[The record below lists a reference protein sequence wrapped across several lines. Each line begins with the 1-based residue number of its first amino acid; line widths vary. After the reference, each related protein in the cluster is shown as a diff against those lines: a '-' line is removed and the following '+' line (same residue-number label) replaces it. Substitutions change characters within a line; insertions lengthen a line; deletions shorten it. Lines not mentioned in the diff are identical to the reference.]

1 MSFDP
6 QTLVGQAVGEFKL
19 VAFLSRAGAILRYR
33 AEHQRLRRVATCHV
47 LSKEETAQHGASFLD
62 AARRLSQIRQRNLL
76 DIFDSGTIEGSPY
89 VVSEE
94 LQGEPLPAWIA
105 RHRWSASR
113 LHTIAQQLGAALL
126 ALDGAGVP
134 LRHVAPDGILVR
146 RSGGTLH
153 VKLVDCHESWHPLRA
168 SSSAVP
174 QTPIFAAAELLFGLS
189 QARPFSRPLPE
200 PSALNRPILDGDIA
214 LAGLPAELDQVLR
227 RGLGTLQPPFSTL
240 ADFLGSALAAIPR
253 HEPLQITHWM
263 DLLRQRQTWLFI
275 TPILLLA
282 LLPLWLLLRRPPAP
296 PPVIDKTYTVRELHD
311 LARATLEAGL
321 RSSLPAVREQALSG
335 LLRSSD
341 ISWRAQV
348 EPLLDDPAL
357 AVQVRAA
364 EVLGSLGSRKALPL
378 LQAHLSA
385 DHDPLLRAVTAQS
398 LHKLGGQ
405 LNRST
410 LESLIQSDT
419 LRARRIAVQLLF
431 EQGDAQAAK
440 LVTDLQGQGGDE
452 SIELQLWAARR
463 GDETALA
470 QVRAALPKTPPLD
483 VKQLPIAEFLLRQE
497 VPAAKALLS
506 ATVKVQGPA
515 QTKAAQILCATDE
528 PAAQALLRDVLGDA
542 ARALPERQ
550 IAALGLA
557 QCGERADWQL
567 LARIIVDPKTND
579 RLKQS
584 CAGALLRLTSQDPE
598 LLSQHGMA
606 WAKQALDDESWSVR
620 ESAVALLGENDESEP
635 VARSSPRRAD
645 AAPAAPSQVVELI
658 DRAMED
664 AALPVRLTAMRSAVK
679 VAKKTKEQS
688 DQERLKQSLRKRA
701 QTGLPEEQIVAAAS
715 LLRMGDASYRD
726 TLHSGLKS
734 SDVAVRRRAISEA
747 DADPKIPSKLLAPL
761 TTDADFAVRS
771 GAAALLVAQG
781 QKKPALIQILRESVQ
796 HGGSEGVRA
805 FALLQKQGEI
815 TPQSESKAPDLDTL
829 LASSDVLQRL
839 MAIDTLQKLPTEE
852 AAPLLLKATRDPDAT
867 VRFRLVDVVAHHCQT
882 KSPAQRLAFPALR
895 ALAEDNDVAVRARAF
910 GLLSQL
916 QSSLGR
922 EQTDPQEAPKED
934 DSAKDATTSEPTTLE
949 AQPTLSPELAR
960 KSQVVEQQFASG
972 SALFKQGNYRAAQK
986 ALEKTNQLCATFRGT
1001 VPKCA
1006 QINSNLS
1013 YQLGVV
1019 YENLGQL
1026 ASAMTEYQK
1035 VLQGTSGGKIG
1046 KRPAARAGLAL
1057 HDAAQQ
1063 GSERL
1068 RSKLGRLVLYKTLA
1082 GRCQKV
1088 EVFMPPGKHQVNV
1101 GAGQRKP
1108 VELDAGE
1115 TVELR
1120 TCR

>member
-1 MSFDP
+1 MSLDP
-6 QTLVGQAVGEFKL
+6 QSLVGQSVGEFKL
-19 VAFLSRAGAILRYR
+19 SAFVSRSGSVLRYL
-33 AEHQRLRRVATCHV
+33 AEHQRLRRAATCHV
-47 LSKEETAQHGASFLD
+47 LAQEETAQRGESFLEG
-62 AARRLSQIRQRNLL
+62 ARRISQIRQRNLL
-76 DIFDSGTIEGSPY
+76 DIFDSGTIEGCPY
-89 VVSEE
+89 VVSEQ

-134 LRHVAPDGILVR
+134 LREIAPDGILVR
-146 RSGGTLH
+146 RTGGALQL
-153 VKLVDCHESWHPLRA
+153 KLVDCHESWLPSRQTPP
-168 SSSAVP
+168 SVT
-174 QTPIFAAAELLFGLS
+174 QTPIAAAAVLLFGLS
-189 QARPFSRPLPE
+189 QARPFSKALPDPL
-200 PSALNRPILDGDIA
+200 ALARPILDGSIA
-214 LAGLPAELDQVLR
+214 LPGLPPELDQILR
-227 RGLGTLQPPFSTL
+227 RGLGAQPPPFSTL

-263 DLLRQRQTWLFI
+263 DLLRQRRTWLFAG
-275 TPILLLA
+275 PILLLA
-282 LLPLWLLLRRPPAP
+282 MLPLWLLLRRPLAP
-296 PPVIDKTYTVRELHD
+296 PPIVEKTYSVRELHD
-311 LARATLEAGL
+311 LARSTLESGL

-341 ISWRAQV
+341 IGWRPQV
-348 EPLLDDPAL
+348 EPLLDDPAV
-357 AVQVRAA
+357 AVQIRAA
-364 EVLGSLGSRKALPL
+364 EVLGSLGSRKALPT
-378 LQAHLSA
+378 LQAHLGA
-385 DHDPLLRAVTAQS
+385 DHDPLLRAAAAQS
-398 LHKLGGQ
+398 LHKLGAQ
-405 LNRST
+405 VARAT
-410 LESLIQSDT
+410 LESLTRSGS
-419 LRARRIAVQLLF
+419 LRSKRIAIQLLA
-431 EQGDAQAAK
+431 EQADPQASK
-440 LVTDLQGQGGDE
+440 LVADLQGQGGDE

-463 GDETALA
+463 GDETALG
-470 QVRAALPKTPPLD
+470 QLRSALPKSAPLD

-497 VPAAKALLS
+497 APAAKELLS
-506 ATVKVQGPA
+506 ATMKVSGPA
-515 QTKAAQILCATDE
+515 QTRAAQVLCSSDE
-528 PAAQALLRDVLGDA
+528 PTAQALLRDVLRDA

-550 IAALGLA
+550 IAALGIA
-557 QCGERADWQL
+557 QCGDRTDWQL
-567 LARIIVDPKTND
+567 LARIITDTATND

-584 CAGALLRLTSQDPE
+584 CAGALLRLTSLDPE
-598 LLSQHGMA
+598 LLSQHEVA
-606 WAKQALDDESWSVR
+606 WAKQALEDESWSVR
-620 ESAVALLGENDESEP
+620 ESAVALLGENEEVAP
-635 VARSSPRRAD
+635 VQKPNLRRPD
-645 AAPAAPSQVVELI
+645 ATPPAPSQVVELL

-679 VAKKTKEQS
+679 VAKKTREPT
-688 DQERLKQSLRKRA
+688 DQERLKQALRKRA
-701 QTGLPEEQIVAAAS
+701 QTGLPEEQVVAAAA
-715 LLRMGDASYRD
+715 LLRIGDASYRE
-726 TLHSGLKS
+726 TLYNGLKS
-734 SDVAVRRRAISEA
+734 ADIAVRRRAIAEA
-747 DADPKIPSKLLAPL
+747 DADPKLPGKLLAPL
-761 TTDADFAVRS
+761 TTDADFAVRV

-781 QKKPALIQILRESVQ
+781 QKKPPLIQILREAVQ

-805 FALLQKQGEI
+805 YALLQKMGEI

-867 VRFRLVDVVAHHCQT
+867 VRFRLVDVVANHCQA
-882 KSPAQRLAFPALR
+882 KGPGQRAALPALR

-910 GLLSQL
+910 GLLAQL
-916 QSSLGR
+916 QTAPGPDEAAPR
-922 EQTDPQEAPKED
+922 EVTKED
-934 DSAKDATTSEPTTLE
+934 DTAKDNPASEAVPTE
-949 AQPTLSPELAR
+949 SQPTLSPEAAH
-960 KSQVVEQQFASG
+960 KSQAVEQQFASG
-972 SALFKQGNYRAAQK
+972 SALFKQGNYRGAQK
-986 ALEKTNQLCATFRGT
+986 ALEKTTQLCATFRAS

-1035 VLQGTSGGKIG
+1035 VLQGAGGSKVG
-1046 KRPAARAGLAL
+1046 KRPVARAGLAL

-1063 GSERL
+1063 GAERL
-1068 RSKLGRLVLYKTLA
+1068 RGKLGRLVLYKTLA

-1088 EVFMPPGKHQVNV
+1088 EVFMPPGKHQVSV